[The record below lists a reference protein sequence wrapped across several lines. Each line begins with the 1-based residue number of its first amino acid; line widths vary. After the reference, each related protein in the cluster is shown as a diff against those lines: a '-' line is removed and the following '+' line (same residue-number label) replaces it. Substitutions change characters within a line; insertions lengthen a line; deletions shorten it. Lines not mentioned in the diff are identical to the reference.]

1 MKFIQLIDYK
11 TTRVDEVQA
20 LLTRWIEATGGIRTA
35 TCTTVGRDRDDPTH
49 FIEILQF
56 PAYDEAMRNSNLPE
70 TSKVH
75 EEFASL
81 CVESPKFVN
90 LDVIRDE
97 RI

>member
-35 TCTTVGRDRDDPTH
+35 TRTTVGRDRNDPAH

-56 PAYDEAMRNSNLPE
+56 PSYEEAARNSNLPE
-70 TSKVH
+70 TNKVH

-81 CVESPKFVN
+81 CVEDPKFIN
-90 LDVIRDE
+90 LDIIRDE
-97 RI
+97 TI